1 MRILEYYWFD
11 NQDIANNN
19 NKLMKDKMQTEEME
33 INDRIVQMED
43 SDDDDPIV
51 DSFDLF
57 INMPKATDQDELH
70 LLQYPL
76 RPHDRPYGDQ
86 GQLLKV
92 EACFEDKQSES
103 AEKSGTESTQ

>member
-57 INMPKATDQDELH
+57 INMPKATD
-70 LLQYPL
+70 
-76 RPHDRPYGDQ
+76 
-86 GQLLKV
+86 
-92 EACFEDKQSES
+92 
-103 AEKSGTESTQ
+103 